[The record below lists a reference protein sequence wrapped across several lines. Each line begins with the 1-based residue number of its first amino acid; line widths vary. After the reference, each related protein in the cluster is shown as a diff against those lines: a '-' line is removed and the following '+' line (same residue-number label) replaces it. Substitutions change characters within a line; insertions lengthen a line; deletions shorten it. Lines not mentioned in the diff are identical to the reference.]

1 MAKAFVIDVARCS
14 GCFNCQLACKDE
26 HAGND
31 WSPYAKPQPLTG
43 QFWVKV
49 KENVC
54 GSIPKVK
61 IHYIATLCN
70 HCRKPACMDACECG
84 AISKREDGFIL
95 IDPSKCIGCKACQA
109 ACPYD
114 AIYFNEELGIAQ
126 KCTGCAHLLDHGHT
140 QPRCVEACPTDAM
153 RFGEEEEL
161 QDWIEGAQ
169 VLHPETGLLPRVYY
183 RNIPGKFIA
192 GTVYDPVE
200 KEVII
205 GAKCR
210 LNSGGKLWES
220 LTDSYGD
227 FWFKDLP
234 IGLFDLVISGSG
246 FQEKVFQGLKTSK
259 DLNLG
264 DIPLSVLLKNEIRT
278 EDHK

>member
-1 MAKAFVIDVARCS
+1 VAKAFVIDVSRCS

-26 HAGND
+26 HAEND

-49 KENVC
+49 HENVC
-54 GSIPKVK
+54 GTIPKVR
-61 IHYIATLCN
+61 IHYIAELCN
-70 HCRKPACMDACECG
+70 HCRRASCLDVCPVHAVYRRD
-84 AISKREDGFIL
+84 DGFVI
-95 IDPSKCIGCKACQA
+95 IDPETCTGCNACQK

-114 AIYFNEELGIAQ
+114 AIYFNEELRIAQ
-126 KCTGCAHLLDHGHT
+126 KCTGCTHLLDHGNK

-161 QDWIEGAQ
+161 KDWIEGAD
-169 VLHPETGLLPRVYY
+169 VIKPETGLSPRVYY

-192 GTVYDPVE
+192 GTIYDPIQ

-210 LNSGGKLWES
+210 LNSGGKLWEVV
-220 LTDSYGD
+220 TDDYGD
-227 FWFKDLP
+227 FWLKDLP
-234 IGLFDLVISGSG
+234 VGLFDLVITAPG
-246 FQEKVFQGLKTSK
+246 FELKAFYHLKTSR
-259 DLNLG
+259 DINLG
-264 DIPLSVLLKNEIRT
+264 DIPLQTT
-278 EDHK
+278 ETQKSGVME